1 MDRKGVLVFA
11 SVLLFS
17 ILLFVSYVLANQGE
31 NSGLIPIVEVC
42 TDKKVYK
49 INETITIYINVTNP
63 TDSPIILQFMSSHQ
77 FDYEIRDRCKN
88 PVYRW
93 SDDKFFLTVLTSITI
108 PAGESYVMS
117 FTHTPQ
123 DWSLK
128 PGTYIIAGVVVG
140 YDVDTTLIEVNG
152 EILPEFPAVLI
163 LPLLIILSLI
173 TVILSKRRDKVPS

>member
-1 MDRKGVLVFA
+1 MEKKDVFVFA

-17 ILLFVSYVLANQGE
+17 ISLFVSYVSANQGE
-31 NSGLIPIVEVC
+31 NSDSVPIIEVY
-42 TDKKVYK
+42 TDKKVYE

-63 TDSPIILQFMSSHQ
+63 TDSPTILQFRSSHQ
-77 FDYEIRDRCKN
+77 FDYEVRDRCN
-88 PVYRW
+88 NLIYRW
-93 SDDKFFLTVLTSITI
+93 SDDKFFLMVLTSITI

-117 FTHTPQ
+117 FICAPQ
-123 DWSLK
+123 DWSLE

-140 YDVDTTLIEVNG
+140 CDVDTTLIEVIG

-173 TVILSKRRDKVPS
+173 AVILSARRNRVSS

>member
-1 MDRKGVLVFA
+1 MEKKDVFVFA

-17 ILLFVSYVLANQGE
+17 ILLSVSYVLANQGE
-31 NSGLIPIVEVC
+31 NRDLIPIVEVY

-49 INETITIYINVTNP
+49 INEMITIYIDVTNP
-63 TDSPIILQFMSSHQ
+63 TDSPIILQFRSSHQ
-77 FDYEIRDRCKN
+77 FDYEVRDRCNN

-93 SDDKFFLTVLTSITI
+93 SDDKFFLTELTSITI
-108 PAGESYVMS
+108 PSGESYEMS

-123 DWSLK
+123 DWSLE

-152 EILPEFPAVLI
+152 ETIPEFPAVSI
-163 LPLLIILSLI
+163 LPLFIILSLI